1 MSDQDL
7 VVETVRDI
15 LSSFEPFVLT
25 AERRW
30 DAGALGGARRV
41 PG

>member
-15 LSSFEPFVLT
+15 LAGFEPFVLT
-25 AERRW
+25 AGPARGTPGCGRRW
-30 DAGALGGARRV
+30 PR